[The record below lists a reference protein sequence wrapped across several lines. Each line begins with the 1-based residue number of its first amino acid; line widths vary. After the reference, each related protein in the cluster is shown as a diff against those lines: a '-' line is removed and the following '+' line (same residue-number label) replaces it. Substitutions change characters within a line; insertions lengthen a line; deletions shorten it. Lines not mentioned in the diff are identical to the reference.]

1 MTKLPSFRDLSWQ
14 DLESSS
20 STFLVNR
27 IRKELGLSKVV
38 AELLTI
44 RQLEKLE
51 EIEAF
56 LYPRFEHCSDPFLMA
71 DMEIAV
77 ERILKAL
84 SQGES
89 LVVYGDYDVDGTAGA
104 VILYRYLKRIGLR
117 AHYFIP
123 ERLKDGYGLTETTL
137 VELKSRKTDLILT
150 VDNGAT
156 AVEEALIIRELGM
169 ELLITD
175 HHLLG
180 EEIPNATAMI
190 NPHQPNC
197 KYPFK
202 GLCGTGVAYKLLQAL
217 DQTLTEKGYWQG
229 TSYIRPNLMRDLDLV
244 CLATIADRVPLT
256 GENRFFVQ
264 AGLEVLNDHPRPGL
278 QALMRASHQRG
289 RVTPTTISFKI
300 APKINAVGRLSDPRI
315 GARLLLSHSLNEA
328 RPYADKLLQLNSERQ
343 TIEREIFHSA
353 LRQASEQKHLN
364 AIILFDENWHPGVMG
379 NIATKI
385 SRQFQKTT
393 LALTRNQGELLGGSA
408 RSLDGF
414 DVRSVLE
421 NCSDVLERFGGHQ
434 AAAGLSLMA
443 KNMEAFCEQFQYL
456 MGGKELENQTGE
468 NFLEIE
474 TWINEEDL
482 SPQLASDLVRLAPF
496 GTNNPEPVIGI
507 RQAKPHS
514 ISLFGNNHLKFNLIN
529 DDQQYEVVAWDSSD
543 WYPHLGGHFDMVVSP
558 QIISRFN
565 QNALQFRV
573 LDLRPVP

>member
-1 MTKLPSFRDLSWQ
+1 MTKLPSFRGLSWQ
-14 DLESSS
+14 DLESHS
-20 STFLVNR
+20 STFIVNR
-27 IRKELGLSKVV
+27 IREELGLSKVV

-123 ERLKDGYGLTETTL
+123 ERLKDGYGLTKKTL
-137 VELKSRKTDLILT
+137 VDLKSRKTDLILT

-156 AVEEALIIRELGM
+156 AVDEALIIRDLGM

-180 EEIPNATAMI
+180 DVIPNATAMV

-217 DQTLTEKGYWQG
+217 DQNLTERDYWQR
-229 TSYIRPNLMRDLDLV
+229 TSYIRPDLMRDLDLV
-244 CLATIADRVPLT
+244 CLATIADRVPMI

-264 AGLEVLNDHPRPGL
+264 AGLEVLNEHPRPGL

-289 RVTPTTISFKI
+289 RITPTTISFKI

-328 RPYADKLLQLNSERQ
+328 KPYAEKLIQLNSERQ

-353 LRQASEQKHLN
+353 LRQASEQAHLN
-364 AIILFDENWHPGVMG
+364 AIIVFDENWHPGVMG

-443 KNMEAFCEQFQYL
+443 KNMEAFREQFQYL
-456 MGGKELENQTGE
+456 MSGKESEKKIGE

-482 SPQLASDLVRLAPF
+482 SPQLASDLLSLAPF

-507 RQAKPHS
+507 RKAKPHS
-514 ISLFGNNHLKFNLIN
+514 ISLFGSNHLKFKLIN
-529 DDQQYEVVAWDSSD
+529 DDQEYEVVAWDNSD
-543 WYPHLGGHFDMVVSP
+543 WYPHLGGHFDIVVSP

-565 QNALQFRV
+565 RNALQFRV
-573 LDLRPVP
+573 LDLRPVA

>member
-1 MTKLPSFRDLSWQ
+1 
-14 DLESSS
+14 LESHS
-20 STFLVNR
+20 STFIVNR
-27 IRKELGLSKVV
+27 IREELRLSKVV

-123 ERLKDGYGLTETTL
+123 ERLKDGYGLTKKTL
-137 VELKSRKTDLILT
+137 VDLKSRKTDLILT

-156 AVEEALIIRELGM
+156 AVDEALIIRDLGM

-180 EEIPNATAMI
+180 DVIPNATAMV

-217 DQTLTEKGYWQG
+217 DQNLTERDYWQR
-229 TSYIRPNLMRDLDLV
+229 TSYIRPDLMRDLDLV
-244 CLATIADRVPLT
+244 CLATIADRVPMI

-264 AGLEVLNDHPRPGL
+264 AGLEVLNEHPRPGL

-289 RVTPTTISFKI
+289 RITPTTISFKI

-328 RPYADKLLQLNSERQ
+328 KPYAEKLIQLNSERQ

-353 LRQASEQKHLN
+353 LRQASEQAHLN
-364 AIILFDENWHPGVMG
+364 AIIVFDENWHPGVMG

-443 KNMEAFCEQFQYL
+443 KNMEAFREQFQYL
-456 MGGKELENQTGE
+456 MSGKESGKKIGE

-482 SPQLASDLVRLAPF
+482 SPQLASDLLSLAPF

-507 RQAKPHS
+507 RKAKPHS
-514 ISLFGNNHLKFNLIN
+514 ISLFGSNHLKFKLIN
-529 DDQQYEVVAWDSSD
+529 DDQEYEVVAWDNSD
-543 WYPHLGGHFDMVVSP
+543 WYPHLRGHFDIVVSP

-565 QNALQFRV
+565 RDALQFRV
-573 LDLRPVP
+573 LDLRPVA